1 MGISRI
7 SVPEYECHVSQGQ
20 LKEETEG
27 GEFTQRLGHVPGAGW
42 CGVLGSLGVTWVLRT
57 GA

>member
-1 MGISRI
+1 M
-7 SVPEYECHVSQGQ
+7 PEYECLVSQGQ